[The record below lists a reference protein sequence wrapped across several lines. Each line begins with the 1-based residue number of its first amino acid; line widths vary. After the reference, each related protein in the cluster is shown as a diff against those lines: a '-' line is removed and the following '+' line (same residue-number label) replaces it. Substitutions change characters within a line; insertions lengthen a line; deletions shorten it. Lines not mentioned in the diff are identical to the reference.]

1 MENASKALF
10 IAGGVL
16 LGILFATFVVY
27 TATQMRETVGK
38 YKEDINRESIVE
50 FNQQYQKYS
59 QRKLTYQDIASLIN
73 QANNDNKKQ
82 EFPTTIKIYRGSKNG
97 DDLVSIYTAET
108 WLSNNIN
115 SDQLYI
121 CDEVHINETTTIVDY
136 IVIKELK
143 E

>member
-27 TATQMRETVGK
+27 IATQMRETVGK

-59 QRKLTYQDIASLIN
+59 QRTLTYQDIASLIN

-82 EFPTTIKIYRGSKNG
+82 EFPTTIKIYRDSKNG

-136 IVIKELK
+136 IVIKK

>member
-27 TATQMRETVGK
+27 VATQMRETFGK
-38 YKEDINRESIVE
+38 YKEDLNRETIVE

-59 QRKLTYQDIASLIN
+59 QKKLTYQDIASLIN
-73 QANNDNKKQ
+73 QAKNDNKKQ
-82 EFPTTIKIYRGSKNG
+82 EFPTTIKICMDSING
-97 DDLVSIYTAET
+97 EDLVNKYTVEQ
-108 WLSNNIN
+108 WLSGNIN
-115 SDQLYI
+115 STQIYI
-121 CDEVHINETTTIVDY
+121 CEEVHINETTTLVDY
-136 IVIKELK
+136 IVIKK

>member
-82 EFPTTIKIYRGSKNG
+82 EIPTTIKIYRGSKNG

>member
-27 TATQMRETVGK
+27 IATQMRETVGK

-59 QRKLTYQDIASLIN
+59 QRTLTYQDIASLIN
-73 QANNDNKKQ
+73 QARNDNKKQ
-82 EFPTTIKIYRGSKNG
+82 EFPTTIKICMGSKNG
-97 DDLVSIYTAET
+97 ENLVSKTAET

-115 SDQLYI
+115 SEQLYI
-121 CDEVHINETTTIVDY
+121 CDEVHINETTTLVDY
-136 IVIKELK
+136 IVIKK
-143 E
+143 N

>member
-59 QRKLTYQDIASLIN
+59 QRTLTYQDIASLIN
-73 QANNDNKKQ
+73 QARNDNKKQ

>member
-82 EFPTTIKIYRGSKNG
+82 EFTTTIKIYRGSKNG

>member
-27 TATQMRETVGK
+27 IATQMRETVGK

-59 QRKLTYQDIASLIN
+59 QRTLTYQDIASLIN

-136 IVIKELK
+136 IVIKELQ